1 MIGGANAA
9 STSKERMT
17 SIPSAA
23 DHTVDSAGQTPA
35 AELPPS
41 AEHPWPVARIAQH
54 LKAYI
59 DHLGGIWAEGEI
71 AQWNER
77 NGNVFGKL
85 KDVEQDFTVSFA
97 IWSSTRRRIAQPFA
111 QGDRVVAYLTP
122 NYWPKGGSLTMVVTD
137 LRRAG
142 LGELLA
148 ALERLR
154 AQLAAEGLF
163 APERKKPLPFLPHL
177 IGLITGANSDAEK
190 DVLRNAALR
199 WPSVRFRTIH
209 TAVQGDR
216 VPAEVTAA
224 IAELDADPEVD
235 VIILARGGGDFQHLL
250 GFSDERVL
258 RAAAAAA
265 TPIVSAIGHENDHPL
280 LDDIADLRASTP
292 TDAAK
297 RVVPDVADE
306 LDRVRTARAR
316 LSQRVTALVRAET
329 ERIAMLTSR
338 PVLRTPDWLV
348 DSRAQELLRVGD
360 RLDEV
365 FGRRLE
371 RESTALARARAQLLA
386 LSPQATLERGYAI
399 ARKGASV
406 VRDAGEAAPGDD
418 LEVLVAR
425 GSLRTTVQRVQ
436 PAES

>member
-1 MIGGANAA
+1 MTVTSTGSEDAA
-9 STSKERMT
+9 AHASDAVM
-17 SIPSAA
+17 
-23 DHTVDSAGQTPA
+23 
-35 AELPPS
+35 PPS
-41 AEHPWPVARIAQH
+41 AEHPWPVSKVATQ
-54 LKAYI
+54 LKSYI
-59 DHLGGIWAEGEI
+59 DRLGGIWAEGEI

-85 KDVEQDFTVSFA
+85 KDVDADFTVSFA
-97 IWSSTRRRIAQPFA
+97 IWSSTRRRITAPFS
-111 QGDRVVAYLTP
+111 QGDRVIAYMTP

-163 APERKKPLPFLPHL
+163 AAERKRPLPFLPHL

-199 WPSVRFRTIH
+199 WPAVQFRTIH

-216 VPAEVTAA
+216 VPDEVTAA
-224 IAELDADPEVD
+224 IRALDADPAVD

-258 RAAAAAA
+258 RAAAAAT

-316 LSQRVTALVRAET
+316 LSQRVTALVQAEL
-329 ERIAMLTSR
+329 ERIDMLANR
-338 PVLRTPDWLV
+338 PVLRDPAWIIDT
-348 DSRAQELLRVGD
+348 RAQETLRSAD
-360 RLDEV
+360 RVTEL
-365 FGRRLE
+365 FTRRLE
-371 RESTALARARAQLLA
+371 RERDALGTARAQLLA
-386 LSPQATLERGYAI
+386 LSPQSVLRRGYAI
-399 ARKGASV
+399 VRTAEGGV
-406 VRDAGEAAPGDD
+406 VREAAQAPAGATV
-418 LEVLVAR
+418 EVLIEDGRLTAEITKAHA
-425 GSLRTTVQRVQ
+425 GSPLHQFTHPGGAT
-436 PAES
+436 S